1 MRWID
6 TVVTHL
12 ATDANGAPEVNFEL
26 VACVFVAGVLND
38 TIQTVPSVVDDDV
51 NAAKVPV
58 NPFEEHF
65 SALDRLPDIMFDNEE
80 FVSGVSCC
88 ELGDTGCF
96 SCDSGHTFTS
106 RNHLLD

>member
-1 MRWID
+1 MAGSCRLIFLVGGKWS
-6 TVVTHL
+6 VR
-12 ATDANGAPEVNFEL
+12 PSEL
-26 VACVFVAGVLND
+26 EKSAAKGVAGVLND

-58 NPFEEHF
+58 NLFEEHF
-65 SALDRLPDIMFDNEE
+65 SALDRVSDIIFGDEE
-80 FVSGVSCC
+80 FVRGVSCC